1 MGRVGIARARLSRLA
16 LAAGIDLVDALLG
29 RSCPGCAGPAP
40 RLSTVCDACDAL
52 VPRSGS
58 VHCLVCMREGTA
70 PTGEATEQEA
80 AVEAARICPRHGAA
94 RILLAGPRY
103 APPLDRVIHAFK
115 YASVRE
121 LGGWVASLLPEPPA
135 RDEAIWREYAL
146 VPVPLHP
153 ARRAWRGFDQARL
166 LATAAGRAW
175 GIPVLDALERARDH
189 PPQAR
194 LPRPER
200 PANVLGA
207 FRLTPGM
214 TPGVR
219 GRPLLLV
226 DDVATTGSTLLE
238 AALALE
244 AADPAWILALSAS
257 HGDPDSSAEPS
268 LQAEVAAGKTL

>member
-1 MGRVGIARARLSRLA
+1 MRLSRIA
-16 LAAGIDLVDALLG
+16 AAAGIDLVDALLG
-29 RSCPGCAGPAP
+29 RSCPGCAGPTP
-40 RLSTVCDACDAL
+40 RRRAVCDACDAL

-58 VHCLVCMREGTA
+58 VHCILCLRETA
-70 PTGEATEQEA
+70 ARPDAPADPQAPAGAE
-80 AVEAARICPRHGAA
+80 RICPRHGAA

-115 YASVRE
+115 YAGVRE

-135 RDEAIWREYAL
+135 RDEPIWREYAL

-166 LATAAGRAW
+166 LAQLAGRAW
-175 GIPVLDALERARDH
+175 GIPVLDALTRTRDH

-200 PANVLGA
+200 PANVRDA
-207 FRLTPGM
+207 FRVLPALTPA
-214 TPGVR
+214 VR
-219 GRPLLLV
+219 DRPILLV

-238 AALALE
+238 AAEALE
-244 AADPAWILALSAS
+244 ALNPAWIVALSAS
-257 HGDPDSSAEPS
+257 HGGPDSSAEPS
-268 LQAEVAAGKTL
+268 LQAEVAAGRAV